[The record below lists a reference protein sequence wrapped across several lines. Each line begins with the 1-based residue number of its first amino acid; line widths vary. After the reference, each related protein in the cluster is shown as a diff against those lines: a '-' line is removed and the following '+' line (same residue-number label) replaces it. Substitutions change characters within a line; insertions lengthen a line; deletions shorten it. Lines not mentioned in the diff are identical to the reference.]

1 MAVEVAMMTVD
12 MEEEVVAVVAAT
24 VVVMTTVAG
33 ES

>member
-12 MEEEVVAVVAAT
+12 MEEEAVAVAADT